1 MLLSRSAMS
10 QIVYEVNGFE
20 VSGWQAIAS
29 IQKTDHKSHGGPV
42 IFTTVDAFMHAMGLY
57 GVVK

>member
-1 MLLSRSAMS
+1 MS